1 MPMSLPPLPPDR
13 PATFRATVHGTV
25 FCDRASHIDKLHAG
39 DDLLLIPGPPTDDEP
54 GVWVHMKSGDVVGHL
69 PPEIE
74 QWMAPWLLRGGKATA
89 RAVKVES
96 REAPSWRRLFIEV
109 HLASAA

>member
-1 MPMSLPPLPPDR
+1 
-13 PATFRATVHGTV
+13 
-25 FCDRASHIDKLHAG
+25 
-39 DDLLLIPGPPTDDEP
+39 
-54 GVWVHMKSGDVVGHL
+54 VGHL